1 MINYFSLL
9 IPILLLYMAR
19 YYILKYDYEQLKN
32 SWQYLFNSQSEQIK
46 IIKDHNID
54 TIGQQLSENE
64 EENNAI

>member
-1 MINYFSLL
+1 
-9 IPILLLYMAR
+9 MAR